1 VPNSSAGSEPARE
14 NPKGIKLR
22 YVARQPIFDRD
33 EKVFG
38 YELLFRDDMENVFHG
53 GDPDVASR
61 STLDSSLLVGL
72 DVLCDGRRAFL
83 NCTRDTLIG
92 GLITLLPSHS
102 TVVEILETV
111 PVDDEVVTAC
121 QRLKE
126 AGYLI
131 ALDDF
136 VSDDPREP
144 LAEIADILKVD
155 FKLTTLEQ
163 RAALVKKHGPWR
175 CRMLAEKVESHTD
188 FAAAREQ
195 GFVYFQGYFLRR
207 PEMMTTHDVPANAVN
222 YVRMLQAVSG
232 NDLDLPGLEKLI
244 KTETSIC
251 YRLLRYMNSARFG
264 FQSEIHSVRHAL
276 AILGDREVRRWVR
289 LIATVGAGQDKTSD
303 LVLCALVRARF
314 GELLSPLAPHGESD
328 LFLLGLLSMLDVM
341 LEMPMSEILEK
352 IPLDS
357 ETKAVLRGEP
367 GLLRPLYQLVLAHE
381 SGEWEAACAICDSLH
396 LDSDIVAA
404 SYWQAQQWARD
415 VSSGA

>member
-1 VPNSSAGSEPARE
+1 
-14 NPKGIKLR
+14 
-22 YVARQPIFDRD
+22 
-33 EKVFG
+33 
-38 YELLFRDDMENVFHG
+38 MENLFHG
-53 GDPDVASR
+53 GDLDAASR

-83 NCTRDTLIG
+83 NCTRDTLIS
-92 GLITLLPSHS
+92 GLVALLPSHS

-111 PVDDEVVTAC
+111 PVDDEVVNAC

-131 ALDDF
+131 ALDDY

-144 LAEIADILKVD
+144 LAEMADILKVD
-155 FKLTTLEQ
+155 LRLTTLEQ

-175 CRMLAEKVESHTD
+175 CRMLAEKVENHSE
-188 FAAAREQ
+188 FIAALDQ
-195 GFVYFQGYFLRR
+195 GFVYFQGYYLRR
-207 PEMMTTHDVPANAVN
+207 PELMATHDVPANRIH
-222 YVRMLQAVSG
+222 YLRMLQAVSPPE
-232 NDLDLPGLEKLI
+232 LDLPGLEKLI

-264 FQSEIHSVRHAL
+264 FRNEIHSVRHAL
-276 AILGDREVRRWVR
+276 SILGDREVRRWVR

-314 GELLSPLAPHGESD
+314 GELLSPLTRHGESD

-352 IPLDS
+352 IPLDA
-357 ETKAVLRGEP
+357 ETKAVLRGE
-367 GLLRPLYQLVLAHE
+367 LSVLRPIYQLMLAHE
-381 SGEWEAACAICDSLH
+381 SGEWDAARPICDALRLEADNVASL
-396 LDSDIVAA
+396 
-404 SYWQAQQWARD
+404 YWQAQQWARE
-415 VSSGA
+415 VSGGG